1 MTGNDVTTA
10 TAHDTGRTVT
20 VIGLGNLGR
29 ALARTFLQAGHR
41 TTVWNRS
48 PGKAEG
54 LVAAG
59 AVQAVTVGQA
69 VTASDLVIVCVLD
82 HETVRQVLDPA
93 AGALAGRV
101 VVNVTSGT
109 PQSARELD
117 AWVTGQGAAY
127 LSGAVYGVPETIG
140 TPETFAL
147 YSGPSDAFDAHS
159 ALLELLGA
167 STFVGTDA
175 ALASVYD
182 IALLGGMYGM
192 FAGFFHAV
200 ALADSFGIKAEELT
214 GLLLRW
220 LTGVAGTLPVFARE
234 IDSRDYVTETSNLS
248 INAAGLANILGASR
262 AQGVSPDLL
271 APLHDLFTQQIDEGH
286 AAASLSRAIES
297 LRTTSRTA

>member
-1 MTGNDVTTA
+1 MARNEGT
-10 TAHDTGRTVT
+10 TAHDIRRTVT

-29 ALARTFLQAGHR
+29 VLARTFLEAGHR

-48 PGKAEG
+48 PGKADG

-59 AVQAVTVGQA
+59 AVRAATVEQAVS
-69 VTASDLVIVCVLD
+69 ASDLVIVCVLD
-82 HETVRQVLDPA
+82 HDTVRQVLTPA

-101 VVNVTSGT
+101 VVNLTSGT
-109 PQSARELD
+109 PQSARGLD
-117 AWVTGQGAAY
+117 AWVTERGAAY

-140 TPETFAL
+140 TPETFVL

-159 ALLELLGA
+159 AQLRLLGA
-167 STFVGTDA
+167 GTFVGTDA

-182 IALLGGMYGM
+182 VALLGGMYGM

-200 ALADSFGIKAEELT
+200 ALAGSAGIKAGELT
-214 GLLLRW
+214 ELLLRW
-220 LTGVAGTLPVFARE
+220 LTGVAGALPGFARE
-234 IDSRDYVTETSNLS
+234 IDSGDYATETSNLA
-248 INAAGLANILGASR
+248 INAAGLANILSASR

-271 APLHDLFTQQIDEGH
+271 APLHALFQQQIDQGH

-297 LRTTSRTA
+297 LRAASPAA

>member
-1 MTGNDVTTA
+1 MAGNEGT
-10 TAHDTGRTVT
+10 TAHDIRRTVT

-29 ALARTFLQAGHR
+29 VLARTFLEAGHR

-48 PGKAEG
+48 PGKADG

-59 AVQAVTVGQA
+59 ARRAETVEQAVS
-69 VTASDLVIVCVLD
+69 ASDLLIVCVLD
-82 HETVRQVLDPA
+82 HATVRQVLAPA

-101 VVNVTSGT
+101 VVNLTSGT

-117 AWVTGQGAAY
+117 AWVTERGAAY

-140 TPETFAL
+140 TPETFVL

-159 ALLELLGA
+159 AQLRLLGA
-167 STFVGTDA
+167 GTFVGTDA

-182 IALLGGMYGM
+182 VALLGGMYGM

-200 ALADSFGIKAEELT
+200 ALAGSAGIKAEELT
-214 GLLLRW
+214 ELLLRW
-220 LTGVAGTLPVFARE
+220 LTGVAGALPGFARE
-234 IDSRDYVTETSNLS
+234 IDSGDYVTETSNLA
-248 INAAGLANILGASR
+248 INAAGLANILSASR

-271 APLHDLFTQQIDEGH
+271 APLHALFQQQIDQGH
-286 AAASLSRAIES
+286 AAASMSRAIES
-297 LRTTSRTA
+297 LRAASPAA